1 MSQSFCLQFD
11 PRGFLKREHSSE
23 IFSSNQSNTRQ
34 PAAMNNVDPDTQR
47 WVFVSLKE
55 EEKKVKWMGRG
66 RGGWGFLP
74 AFRSCIVQVLFGC

>member
-1 MSQSFCLQFD
+1 
-11 PRGFLKREHSSE
+11 
-23 IFSSNQSNTRQ
+23 
-34 PAAMNNVDPDTQR
+34 MNNVDPDTQR